1 MDAAVAAQSMP
12 GEAEIAHAPTVVSVD
27 GAAAASLAL
36 RASGRQVTWARWARA
51 DGSMA
56 IKGAKE
62 VEQGSAAVA
71 ELSRPGKKDAANAF
85 IAVATEEAAA
95 VGGKTDAAAEDGAD
109 IESCMFKN
117 VGFLAQM
124 QNRSCGLR

>member
-1 MDAAVAAQSMP
+1 M
-12 GEAEIAHAPTVVSVD
+12 
-27 GAAAASLAL
+27 
-36 RASGRQVTWARWARA
+36 
-51 DGSMA
+51 

-71 ELSRPGKKDAANAF
+71 ELSRPGKKDAASAF

-95 VGGKTDAAAEDGAD
+95 VGGKSDAAVEDGAD
-109 IESCMFKN
+109 IASWMFKK
-117 VGFLAQM
+117 VGFLPQM

>member
-1 MDAAVAAQSMP
+1 MV
-12 GEAEIAHAPTVVSVD
+12 
-27 GAAAASLAL
+27 
-36 RASGRQVTWARWARA
+36 
-51 DGSMA
+51 

-95 VGGKTDAAAEDGAD
+95 VGGNSDAAAEDGAD
-109 IESCMFKN
+109 IVSCMF
-117 VGFLAQM
+117 M
-124 QNRSCGLR
+124 HMET

>member
-1 MDAAVAAQSMP
+1 MV
-12 GEAEIAHAPTVVSVD
+12 
-27 GAAAASLAL
+27 
-36 RASGRQVTWARWARA
+36 
-51 DGSMA
+51 

-95 VGGKTDAAAEDGAD
+95 VGGKSEAAADRICAANAEPQ
-109 IESCMFKN
+109 
-117 VGFLAQM
+117 L
-124 QNRSCGLR
+124 RSPLSSQSFR

>member
-1 MDAAVAAQSMP
+1 MEQPQQALLFERQDVRL
-12 GEAEIAHAPTVVSVD
+12 H
-27 GAAAASLAL
+27 GARYAM
-36 RASGRQVTWARWARA
+36 A
-51 DGSMA
+51 DGSMV
-56 IKGAKE
+56 IKGATE

-95 VGGKTDAAAEDGAD
+95 VGGKSDAAAEDGAD
-109 IESCMFKN
+109 IESWMFTN
-117 VGFLAQM
+117 VGLLPQL